1 MDKKSYFGDSPTNCH
16 RNSQNS
22 AWHTG
27 PELAKLD
34 KIINYNFYSSDFDMH
49 YVNLGVFG
57 AKESISVL
65 KIITFWMYGT
75 VLYCTVQK
83 RYICSQN
90 CLIWLCYMSI
100 PLYLGP
106 RNSFLKLY
114 SSVQCINISVILSS
128 EMSSLTPKTME
139 KTCNMP
145 MITGLWKTVLYCT
158 LQHKI
163 V

>member
-1 MDKKSYFGDSPTNCH
+1 MDKKSYFEDSPTNCH
-16 RNSQNS
+16 RNGQNS

-49 YVNLGVFG
+49 YV
-57 AKESISVL
+57 
-65 KIITFWMYGT
+65 KIITFWMYST

-90 CLIWLCYMSI
+90 CLIWLWCYMSI

-128 EMSSLTPKTME
+128 EMSSLTPKTIE
-139 KTCNMP
+139 KTCSMP
-145 MITGLWKTVLYCT
+145 MINSFVKKCILLYIIVHNCTVVCST
-158 LQHKI
+158 
-163 V
+163 